1 MVLSILSSLISVGK
15 GLFNFFVLF
24 WIKFAFLFFKWIL
37 KRDVIHQMCKVF
49 SLPWYPLQCSVWQ
62 CKRVHKALL
71 RPWELSQ
78 LSLGK
83 SLPPPSPLI
92 PSLPKSH
99 FYLKGWLTNWLLR
112 LAYVLRFQT
121 YLKKYLRHSLYNEWG
136 KPVFCGWHNWSLPAF
151 QKEFWKAFISYYCLT
166 NSRYLNFFRIRLVV
180 ILHDLNAV

>member
-1 MVLSILSSLISVGK
+1 MVLSILSSLSSVEK
-15 GLFNFFVLF
+15 GLFNFFVFF

-62 CKRVHKALL
+62 CKHVHKALL

-92 PSLPKSH
+92 PSLPRSH

-136 KPVFCGWHNWSLPAF
+136 KPVFWDDTIGAHLSF
-151 QKEFWKAFISYYCLT
+151 KK
-166 NSRYLNFFRIRLVV
+166 NFGKLLSAIIVLQTP
-180 ILHDLNAV
+180 NT